1 MFDYLI
7 PGLAIVGAIAL
18 LGATAADAAPAGV
31 DSFAATAIRTIA
43 ESPRN
48 FDEVVAC
55 YGAKAVQP
63 SFAHVAR
70 SGDTVLVQLRF
81 DQLMF
86 ETTRFS
92 ARPGGGT
99 RVEVALS
106 GRYNGAERAHYAAAR
121 GAPLAA
127 CLAEQPVMLTSV
139 ESAQ

>member
-1 MFDYLI
+1 MFDYLF

-18 LGATAADAAPAGV
+18 LGATAADAAPARV

-63 SFAHVAR
+63 SFAHVAS
-70 SGDTVLVQLRF
+70 SGKTVLVQLRF
-81 DQLMF
+81 DQFIF
-86 ETTRFS
+86 ETTRIS
-92 ARPGGGT
+92 ARPEGGT

-106 GRYNGAERAHYAAAR
+106 GRYDRAERAHYAAAR
-121 GAPLAA
+121 GAALAG
-127 CLAEQPVMLTSV
+127 CLAEQPVVLVSV
-139 ESAQ
+139 ESAR